1 MLLFFFLVVLMM
13 DDDID
18 FSPICNL
25 SICIYIYI
33 YHLLSKCIS
42 FVWFTVYTETFMI
55 ISFGISFIYIQW
67 SNRTKN
73 MLMGKNID

>member
-42 FVWFTVYTETFMI
+42 FVWFAVVYGNVYYYLFWNFFFLY
-55 ISFGISFIYIQW
+55 SVVK
-67 SNRTKN
+67 SNQEHVD
-73 MLMGKNID
+73 G